1 MCDHVAQSVTSTMSS
16 IALCFR
22 HWSSPMQHVL
32 ETHLRRYGPP
42 LFLLTF
48 IQAEESH
55 LKSTTSLTLVAQLES
70 S

>member
-55 LKSTTSLTLVAQLES
+55 I
-70 S
+70 